1 VNLTPH
7 LTQLIQKIL
16 ASIYMGATQMGAV
29 LWREIG
35 PIQPALRDT

>member
-16 ASIYMGATQMGAV
+16 ASIYVGATQMGAL
-29 LWREIG
+29 LWCEIR
-35 PIQPALRDT
+35 PTQPALRDT